1 MQSYLLSVDK
11 FDAYTPYTVEV
22 LDLVDFWLSQGAR
35 IDLCTHSAGKAMK
48 SRLDALN
55 TAGRFRVITE
65 DEGDIDPAYD
75 RIIIWRGFFSQKL
88 MAGLQEQ
95 RLSGPLVFRHFSDY
109 NDLYIPYGVQLEND
123 LASLTLGLSELTCEQ
138 LKLTGILED
147 QLALMPWLVPARFID
162 YPSATRPPELKQ
174 ALYVAPE

>member
-1 MQSYLLSVDK
+1 
-11 FDAYTPYTVEV
+11 
-22 LDLVDFWLSQGAR
+22 
-35 IDLCTHSAGKAMK
+35 
-48 SRLDALN
+48 
-55 TAGRFRVITE
+55 ITE

-109 NDLYIPYGVQLEND
+109 NDLDIPYGVQLEND
-123 LASLTLGLSELTCEQ
+123 LASLMLGLSELTCEQ
-138 LKLTGILED
+138 LNLTGILED

-174 ALYVAPE
+174 ALYVAPEMTAEVYELQQKAADKGITLHWLDEKQQLNLVEPEWLSQYDAV